1 MEQNR
6 TSNSIYLG
14 IGGNKSGT
22 ADAIRRCIDSLN
34 PEFQV
39 ELVSKWYSSKAWGNT
54 DQNDFINLVVKGS
67 SELSPI
73 DLMAHL
79 LNMESHLGRDRLKSE
94 KWGPRLIDLDIL
106 FWEGLRSTQT
116 EIRLPH
122 PHLLERSFALIPL
135 LEVGPHLL
143 QDEYF
148 SSLTSQKLS
157 TLRIELNEITL

>member
-1 MEQNR
+1 M
-6 TSNSIYLG
+6 
-14 IGGNKSGT
+14 
-22 ADAIRRCIDSLN
+22 
-34 PEFQV
+34 
-39 ELVSKWYSSKAWGNT
+39 
-54 DQNDFINLVVKGS
+54 VKGS

-157 TLRIELNEITL
+157 TLRIKLNEIAL